1 MKRIRSK
8 RQRPLGFEALEGRL
22 ALSAGMG
29 LAGAS
34 HHADAMA
41 MSQSV
46 KTIPASFKGHTQ
58 IVNGTQVMVT
68 GLKGTIGKDHFAGF
82 GSGTVAGTLFAG
94 GNVYLSNGKGTVQ
107 LGLDPAV
114 VVKVRKA
121 LKAERLSHRCRRHR
135 EIRSVRRPDRAL
147 EHMEHPRQAQSDRE
161 LFRDPLPLMLSCL
174 PDGRVRRSRRDQ
186 RGSGGRGP
194 GQFCMFSPP
203 CLKEDSPTRPND
215 RSTAPGE
222 AEP

>member
-58 IVNGTQVMVT
+58 IVNGTQVVAT
-68 GLKGTIGKDHFAGF
+68 GLKGTIGKDHFTGY

-94 GNVYLSNGKGTVQ
+94 GNVYLSNGKGSVQ

-114 VVKVRKA
+114 VVKVR
-121 LKAERLSHRCRRHR
+121 RHSR
-135 EIRSVRRPDRAL
+135 QNVSLTVVAATGKYAPYVGMTGLLNTWNTPAKPRAT
-147 EHMEHPRQAQSDRE
+147 AS
-161 LFRDPLPLMLSCL
+161 F
-174 PDGRVRRSRRDQ
+174 
-186 RGSGGRGP
+186 SGVLYP
-194 GQFCMFSPP
+194 
-203 CLKEDSPTRPND
+203 
-215 RSTAPGE
+215 
-222 AEP
+222 